1 MFSLPSAQ
9 YAVELDIVK
18 PNAEKQT
25 WKGPVQ
31 ITHLVLSTSISI
43 IIDLQ
48 ATEWP
53 DTQLYCKTEEVGNG
67 HTQTT

>member
-25 WKGPVQ
+25 RKGPVQ
-31 ITHLVLSTSISI
+31 IKHLVLSTSISV

-48 ATEWP
+48 APEWP
-53 DTQLYCKTEEVGNG
+53 DTQLYCKTEEMGNG
-67 HTQTT
+67 HIQTT